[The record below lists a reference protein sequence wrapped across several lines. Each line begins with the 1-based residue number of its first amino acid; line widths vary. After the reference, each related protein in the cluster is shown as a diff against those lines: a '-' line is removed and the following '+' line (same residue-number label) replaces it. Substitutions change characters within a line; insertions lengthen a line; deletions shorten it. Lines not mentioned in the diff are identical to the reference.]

1 MTGEFSVCQ
10 FFPDE
15 TYEYVRRYV
24 SAEEAF
30 KAFLHYCTSVGAKL
44 GTTRRVII
52 TDDGDS
58 CNAEWK
64 WADGVTYVGDPKSP
78 MLGKLKEGQY
88 DLPSPANPG

>member
-15 TYEYVRRYV
+15 SYEYVRRYV

-30 KAFLHYCTSVGAKL
+30 TAFRHYCTSVGAKL

-52 TDDGDS
+52 TDGGDS
-58 CNAEWK
+58 VNAEWE
-64 WADGVTYVGDPKSP
+64 WEEGITFVGDPKSP
-78 MLGKLKEGQY
+78 ALGQWKEGK
-88 DLPSPANPG
+88 DAAPANPS